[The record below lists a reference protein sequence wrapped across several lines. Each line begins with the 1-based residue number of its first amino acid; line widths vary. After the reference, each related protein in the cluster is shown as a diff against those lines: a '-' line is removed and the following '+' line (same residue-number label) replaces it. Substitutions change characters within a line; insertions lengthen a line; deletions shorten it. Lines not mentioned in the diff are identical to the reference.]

1 MGRGPSGRAGSRE
14 SERLLQASFAVALVV
29 LVALSTP
36 SLAVPSGGPAA
47 AASAS
52 GASFGVSFSE
62 TGLAPGSLWE
72 VSLAGVARNSTAS
85 TITFTEPNGTYDF
98 TVGAVSGYGTSPP
111 SGSATVDGAAETVP
125 IAFASVSVRSVP
137 VGARPFSVAADAA
150 AQEVVSAN
158 AGSNNVSVVDAATGG
173 LVSTVAVGSSP
184 SSVTVDAAADAA
196 FVTNSGSGTVSVLN
210 LSTDRIVATLP
221 VGSHPIAAVV
231 DPTTGLV
238 YVANE
243 LSANVSVLNATADRV
258 VGAIP
263 VGSEPVALVAT
274 GPPDAVYVTNAGSGS
289 VSIINGT
296 SRTVAATVPVGDE
309 PFAIGADPSSGDV
322 FVANVRSNNV
332 SVISTAA
339 RRVVASVAVGS
350 QPGYGPS
357 ALAVDPVNGLLYVA
371 DFNASSVS
379 VIDPASPGLA
389 TTVAVGLF
397 PIALA
402 VDPVSG
408 DVYVANE
415 GSANVSVIDSVSP
428 TVSGTVP
435 LALYPLAVAIAP
447 GSSARVAVVDYGA
460 AQLSLFPP
468 LAGTPRY
475 AVSFAES
482 GLPSGTSWSVTLANR
497 TLSSTGP
504 PIGFSEPNGT
514 YAYQIADV
522 PGWHQEAVPYTGTIA
537 VRGSSV
543 TEPTLRFQRT
553 TYSVVFAQTG
563 LAGGTQWSVA
573 LNGSAQSSTGT
584 SITFVEPNGTYAYS
598 LAGVPGWHQTTLPYS
613 GTIAVH
619 GSAVVEPTLAFARVV
634 YTVTVTES
642 GLPNG
647 TLWWFNVTSGPSFAL
662 TFDTVAFLEPNGSY
676 AYTVATADRT
686 YHAVGGSW
694 TVEGSAV
701 SLSVVFARVTYP
713 VTFTESGLPAGV
725 EWWVNLTNGES
736 FTSTAESVTFAEP
749 NGSYF
754 YTVATVDKSYETVG
768 GTFAVRGAEAS
779 VSAAFVLVTFPV
791 TFTETGLPSG
801 TNWSVTVNGTTH
813 SSTSNTITF
822 SEANGTYSFSVG
834 VVRDYAVS
842 PSSGTVTVNGVAV
855 SEAVTFTPE
864 TYTVTFAETGLP
876 SGTNWSVTVNGTTH
890 SSVVST
896 ITFSEPNGTYG
907 YEIADVS
914 GWHQTALPYIGT
926 IAVHGSAVAEPTL
939 AFRSVTYTV
948 TFRESGLPSGTSWQV
963 WLNSTDGG
971 SNYHESG
978 TTASL
983 TIQAVNDSY
992 RYAIGNVAGW
1002 QIATGSYT
1010 GSLTVNGGPQS
1021 ESVTF
1026 SVFTYAVT
1034 FTESG
1039 LPTGTSWSVTFAGTS
1054 QTSTATSITF
1064 QEPNGTYAWAIAN
1077 VPGWHISS
1085 GAYSGSSTV
1094 NGAPVTVATT
1104 FTQVT
1109 YTVTFA
1115 ETGLPAGTS
1124 WSVTVNGTTHSSTS
1138 NTITFSEPNGTYTY
1152 GIVDVPGWHQTTLPY
1167 SGSLT
1172 VNGVSV
1178 SEPTLV
1184 FTQVTYTVTFTETG
1198 LAAGTS
1204 WQVNISGGAS
1214 HGSTTATISFSE
1226 PNGSYPLTVWT
1237 VANYTATSPQLTLT
1251 INGAA
1256 NGASVTFVTTYGVTF
1271 DRPSGTPTGASWTVY
1286 LNGTSPSATPFG
1298 AVAPPSTIER
1308 TTAASTL
1315 TIMAPNGTYDYSIVV
1330 GGSPSLT
1337 SQGNVQVQGSSVVAN
1352 APPSPATFLGFT
1364 GLTGYY
1370 ILAAIVAAVI
1380 VVAVLVV
1387 VVTRRR
1393 GKSGAQ

>member
-36 SLAVPSGGPAA
+36 SLAVPSGGPAV

-85 TITFTEPNGTYDF
+85 TITFIEPNGTYGF

-111 SGSATVDGAAETVP
+111 SGSTTVDGAAETVP
-125 IAFASVSVRSVP
+125 IGFVSVPVRSVP

-231 DPTTGLV
+231 DPATGLV

-274 GPPDAVYVTNAGSGS
+274 GPSDAVYVADAGSGS

-389 TTVAVGLF
+389 TSVVVGLF

-504 PIGFSEPNGT
+504 PIDFSEPNGT
-514 YAYQIADV
+514 YAYEIADV

-563 LAGGTQWSVA
+563 LAGGTPWSVA

-598 LAGVPGWHQTTLPYS
+598 IADVPGWHQTTLPYSGSVRADGASVSEPTLDFTRVTYPVTFTETGLPSGTNWSVALNGTSRSSTASSIGFPESNGTYAFATSSAGWQPSPASGSLTVSGAAVSEAITFRPSAVATYPVTFTETGLPSGTNWSVTVNGTTQSTVGSTIAFTEPNGTYAYSIADVPGWHQTTLPYS

-619 GSAVVEPTLAFARVV
+619 GSAVAEPTLAFARVV

-662 TFDTVAFLEPNGSY
+662 TFDTVSFLEPNGSY
-676 AYTVATADRT
+676 FYTVATADRT
-686 YHAVGGSW
+686 YHAVGASW
-694 TVEGSAV
+694 TVDGSAV
-701 SLSVVFARVTYP
+701 SLSVVFAQVTYP

-725 EWWVNLTNGES
+725 EWWVNLTSGGS
-736 FTSTAESVTFAEP
+736 FASTAESMTFAEP

-754 YTVATVDKSYETVG
+754 YTVATVDKSYEAAG

-779 VSAAFVLVTFPV
+779 ASVAFARVTYPV

-801 TNWSVTVNGTTH
+801 TSWSVTVNGTTQ
-813 SSTSNTITF
+813 ST
-822 SEANGTYSFSVG
+822 VG
-834 VVRDYAVS
+834 
-842 PSSGTVTVNGVAV
+842 
-855 SEAVTFTPE
+855 
-864 TYTVTFAETGLP
+864 
-876 SGTNWSVTVNGTTH
+876 
-890 SSVVST
+890 ST
-896 ITFSEPNGTYG
+896 IRFVEPNGTYA
-907 YEIADVS
+907 YSIADVP
-914 GWHQTALPYIGT
+914 GWHQTALPYSGT

-948 TFRESGLPSGTSWQV
+948 TFT
-963 WLNSTDGG
+963 
-971 SNYHESG
+971 
-978 TTASL
+978 
-983 TIQAVNDSY
+983 
-992 RYAIGNVAGW
+992 
-1002 QIATGSYT
+1002 
-1010 GSLTVNGGPQS
+1010 
-1021 ESVTF
+1021 
-1026 SVFTYAVT
+1026 
-1034 FTESG
+1034 
-1039 LPTGTSWSVTFAGTS
+1039 
-1054 QTSTATSITF
+1054 
-1064 QEPNGTYAWAIAN
+1064 
-1077 VPGWHISS
+1077 
-1085 GAYSGSSTV
+1085 
-1094 NGAPVTVATT
+1094 
-1104 FTQVT
+1104 
-1109 YTVTFA
+1109 
-1115 ETGLPAGTS
+1115 ETGLPPGTN
-1124 WSVTVNGTTHSSTS
+1124 WWVTVNGTTLSSTAGS
-1138 NTITFSEPNGTYTY
+1138 IAFAEANGTYTF
-1152 GIVDVPGWHQTTLPY
+1152 
-1167 SGSLT
+1167 
-1172 VNGVSV
+1172 SV
-1178 SEPTLV
+1178 AT
-1184 FTQVTYTVTFTETG
+1184 
-1198 LAAGTS
+1198 AA
-1204 WQVNISGGAS
+1204 
-1214 HGSTTATISFSE
+1214 H
-1226 PNGSYPLTVWT
+1226 
-1237 VANYTATSPQLTLT
+1237 YTATP
-1251 INGAA
+1251 
-1256 NGASVTFVTTYGVTF
+1256 
-1271 DRPSGTPTGASWTVY
+1271 PSGALTVS
-1286 LNGTSPSATPFG
+1286 G
-1298 AVAPPSTIER
+1298 
-1308 TTAASTL
+1308 
-1315 TIMAPNGTYDYSIVV
+1315 
-1330 GGSPSLT
+1330 
-1337 SQGNVQVQGSSVVAN
+1337 
-1352 APPSPATFLGFT
+1352 SPATEGITFGPSGAGRSSGGSLPPLLGLP
-1364 GLTGYY
+1364 GVTGYY
-1370 ILAAIVAAVI
+1370 VLGGVFAAVA
-1380 VVAVLVV
+1380 VAVAGAVLA
-1387 VVTRRR
+1387 RRWRKAR
-1393 GKSGAQ
+1393 GSS